1 MNKIV
6 DRMLEIRKGHYCHA
20 LEVNDIY
27 ELHNVIDYVYNE
39 FVEEFG
45 KEEVIDFLQ
54 TLELYYLG
62 NDPVQEKE
70 IYDYDI
76 KSDVNQL

>member
-6 DRMLEIRKGHYCHA
+6 DRMYEVRQGHYCHA
-20 LEVNDIY
+20 LEVNDVYELQSAIDAIY
-27 ELHNVIDYVYNE
+27 EE
-39 FVEEFG
+39 FVDEFG

-62 NDPVQEKE
+62 SDPVQEKE

-76 KSDVNQL
+76 AFYVNQL

>member
-6 DRMLEIRKGHYCHA
+6 DRMHDLRSGHYCHA
-20 LEVNDIY
+20 LEVNDIC
-27 ELHNVIDYVYNE
+27 ELHNVIDYVYEE
-39 FVEEFG
+39 FVDEFG

-62 NDPVQEKE
+62 SDPVQEKE

-76 KSDVNQL
+76 AFDVNQL